1 MIDFENELKIALKT
15 GKVELG
21 SRSALRLAKTGKA
34 KLIVIA
40 SDAPEAMSKDVNYY
54 AKLSGTATYTYPGT
68 AWNLAG
74 ACEKPHIVAVLSVLE
89 PGDSEVLRV
98 TEAT

>member
-15 GKVELG
+15 GKVKLG
-21 SRSALRLAKTGKA
+21 TRSSLRLAKTGKA

-40 SDAPEAMSKDVNYY
+40 KDAPESISKDLTYY
-54 AKLSGTATYTYPGT
+54 CKLSGTSMYVYPDT
-68 AWNLAG
+68 AWSLAG
-74 ACEKPHIVAVLSVLE
+74 ACGKPHIVSSLSILE

>member
-21 SRSALRLAKTGKA
+21 TRSAIRAAKTGKA

-40 SDAPEAMSKDVNYY
+40 KDAPEDVNKDLSYY
-54 AKLSGTATYTYPGT
+54 AKLSGTSTYIYPGT

-74 ACEKPHIVAVLSVLE
+74 ACGRPHIVVSLTVLE

-98 TEAT
+98 TEGN

>member
-21 SRSALRLAKTGKA
+21 TRSAIRLAKTGKA

-40 SDAPEAMSKDVNYY
+40 KDAPENVSKDLAYY
-54 AKLSGTATYTYPGT
+54 TKLSGIATYVYQGT
-68 AWNLAG
+68 GWNLAG
-74 ACEKPHIVAVLSVLE
+74 ACGKPHIVVTLSVLE

-98 TEAT
+98 TEAS

>member
-21 SRSALRLAKTGKA
+21 TRSALRLAKIGKA

-40 SDAPEAMSKDVNYY
+40 KDAPESVSKDLAYY
-54 AKLSGTATYTYPGT
+54 TKLSGTATYVYPGT
-68 AWNLAG
+68 GWNLAG
-74 ACEKPHIVAVLSVLE
+74 ACGKPHIVVTLSILE

-98 TEAT
+98 TEAS

>member
-21 SRSALRLAKTGKA
+21 TRSTLHSARTGRA

-40 SDAPEAMSKDVNYY
+40 KDAPESVSKDIAYY
-54 AKLSGTATYTYPGT
+54 ARLSGTATYVYPGT

-74 ACEKPHIVAVLSVLE
+74 ACGRPHIVVSLSVLE